1 MSLWLRIYSG
11 DVLKE
16 TEITDRKTVSA
27 GAGEGDDIQIGSMGT
42 CPEELSTLAA
52 MSWLSKAVFS
62 SSSMLVWVVIRFVT

>member
-42 CPEELSTLAA
+42 ENVLQLKLTKKG
-52 MSWLSKAVFS
+52 WQY
-62 SSSMLVWVVIRFVT
+62 R